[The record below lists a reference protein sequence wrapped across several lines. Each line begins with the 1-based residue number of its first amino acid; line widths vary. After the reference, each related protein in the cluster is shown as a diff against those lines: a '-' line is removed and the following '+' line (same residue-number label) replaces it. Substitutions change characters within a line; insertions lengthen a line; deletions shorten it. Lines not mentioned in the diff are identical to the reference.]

1 MLNNLPTF
9 QRHLYQ
15 SSDGKQIRRK
25 GFKKKNEMCTKS
37 QTKLKSIRKQSI
49 RTFPP
54 WFVSNL
60 QTADIESQ
68 NINLYLVPPPM
79 FVWAW
84 LMVGSLNLSLQGQR
98 PSGLKENNW
107 TLYIGLGSTIKN
119 PMVVPGSTLTLS
131 IPPLVQRLHF
141 FHARLS
147 ITALRV
153 LPQTAQEAA
162 RASGRSSTH

>member
-1 MLNNLPTF
+1 MESKLEEKDL
-9 QRHLYQ
+9 
-15 SSDGKQIRRK
+15 
-25 GFKKKNEMCTKS
+25 KKKNEMCTKS

-60 QTADIESQ
+60 QTADIKSQ
-68 NINLYLVPPPM
+68 NINLYLVSPPM
-79 FVWAW
+79 FVQPW

-131 IPPLVQRLHF
+131 IPPLAQRLHF

-153 LPQTAQEAA
+153 LPQAAQEAA